1 MQKCRTFSRVDIG
14 PAKGIEYP
22 GRRPYS
28 ATVQK
33 VAAFKPPVR
42 LLIGAGSF
50 SMKTF
55 ILAVSLF
62 VAMGGLVWG
71 ETPVP
76 RFSTN
81 YMDRSVDPSVDFYR
95 FACGTWLKENP
106 VPGDKAR
113 WAGFDQL
120 AQRNW
125 ELLHGLLEEAAADES
140 APAHS
145 PRREV
150 GDFFASAMNTN
161 RIEEL
166 GFEPLR
172 EDFAR
177 IEALSSSAEMMRLVA
192 ALQLDGTGVMFR
204 SSVSTDDKNSAVY
217 AFELGQG
224 GLGLPDRDYYL
235 APSFAKQRAAYVD
248 HISKMLAMSGT
259 APDAANAG
267 AEKILDLETA
277 LAKAS
282 KARADLRDPVANYHK
297 IATSDV
303 EGKYPDLALEGFFEA
318 SGISAPPDVVVR
330 QPEFFAA
337 LDELVKGRPLEDW
350 KIYLRWH
357 VLRAAAPRLGT
368 AAEEEAFHFYGG
380 VLSGQ
385 PAQEPRWQRAARTI
399 DGQIGEAL
407 GQLYVEKYFT
417 AQARAE
423 MNDLIENL
431 KGVFRGRLE
440 KVDWMSEATRAK
452 ALAKFERFTQKIG
465 CPAKFRDYSSVEI
478 RRDDYLGNVRR
489 ASAFENKRE
498 LARIGKPVDKSEWS
512 MTPQTVNAYF
522 DPSENEIVFP
532 AGILQP
538 PFFDATMDDAVNY
551 GAIGVVIG
559 HEMTHGYDDEGRKYD
574 GDGNLNDWWT
584 PEDAAAFEGRAQ
596 KLVDQYDSYE
606 ALPGLHV
613 NGKLTLGENIADL
626 GGVSIAYEA
635 LERDLAKYPEKR
647 KEIDGFTPEQ
657 RFFIS
662 FAQIWRVNCREA
674 ETRRRITIDSHSPG
688 QFRGVGPEANRQE
701 FYDAFGIKEGAP
713 MWRPPAVRAIIW

>member
-1 MQKCRTFSRVDIG
+1 
-14 PAKGIEYP
+14 
-22 GRRPYS
+22 
-28 ATVQK
+28 
-33 VAAFKPPVR
+33 
-42 LLIGAGSF
+42 
-50 SMKTF
+50 MKIF
-55 ILAVSLF
+55 ICVVSLF
-62 VAMGGLVWG
+62 VATRGLVWA
-71 ETPVP
+71 ETPAP

-81 YMDRSVDPSVDFYR
+81 YMDRSVDPALDFYR
-95 FACGTWLKENP
+95 FACGTWLNENP
-106 VPGDKAR
+106 VPADKAR

-125 ELLHGLLEEAAADES
+125 ELLHGLLVTAAADES

-145 PRREV
+145 PTREV
-150 GDFFASAMNTN
+150 GDFFASAMDTN

-177 IEALSSSAEMMRLVA
+177 IDALSSSAEMMRLVA
-192 ALQLDGTGVMFR
+192 AFDLQNTGAMFG
-204 SSVSTDDKNSAVY
+204 SSVGEDEKNSAVY
-217 AFELGQG
+217 ALYFEQG
-224 GLGLPDRDYYL
+224 GLGMPDRDYYL
-235 APSFAKQRAAYVD
+235 APSFAKQRVAYVD
-248 HISKMLAMSGT
+248 HVTKMLAMTGT
-259 APDAANAG
+259 AQDAAKAG

-297 IATSDV
+297 LATSDA
-303 EGKYPDLALEGFFEA
+303 EEKYPNLALEGFFEA
-318 SGISAPPDVVVR
+318 SGISAPPELVVR
-330 QPEFFAA
+330 QPEFLAA
-337 LDELVKGRPLEDW
+337 LNELVKERPLEDW

-357 VLRAAAPRLGT
+357 VLRAAAPRLGA
-368 AAEEEAFHFYGG
+368 AAEAESFHFYGS

-385 PAQEPRWQRAARTI
+385 PAQEPRWQRSARTI
-399 DGQIGEAL
+399 DREIGEAL
-407 GQLYVEKYFT
+407 GQLYVEKYFP
-417 AQARAE
+417 ARARAE

-431 KGVFRGRLE
+431 KGVFRGRLQNVE
-440 KVDWMSEATRAK
+440 WMSEATRAK
-452 ALAKFERFTQKIG
+452 ALTKFDRFSQKIG
-465 CPAKFRDYSSVEI
+465 YPAKFRDYSSVEI

-489 ASAFENKRE
+489 AASFESKRE
-498 LARIGKPVDKSEWS
+498 LARIGKPVDKSEWT

-522 DPSENEIVFP
+522 NPPENEIVFP

-538 PFFDATMDDAVNY
+538 PFFDPTMDDAVNY

-574 GDGNLNDWWT
+574 ADGNLNDWWT
-584 PEDAAAFEGRAQ
+584 PADAAAFDGRAQ

-626 GGVSIAYEA
+626 GGVGIAYEA
-635 LERDLAKYPEKR
+635 LEQDLAKNPEKR
-647 KEIDGFTPEQ
+647 KQIEGFTPEQ

-674 ETRRRITIDSHSPG
+674 ETRRRITTDPHSPG

-713 MWRPPAVRAIIW
+713 MWRPPALRAIIW

>member
-1 MQKCRTFSRVDIG
+1 
-14 PAKGIEYP
+14 
-22 GRRPYS
+22 
-28 ATVQK
+28 
-33 VAAFKPPVR
+33 
-42 LLIGAGSF
+42 
-50 SMKTF
+50 MKIF
-55 ILAVSLF
+55 ICVVSLF
-62 VAMGGLVWG
+62 VAARGLVWA
-71 ETPVP
+71 ETPAP

-81 YMDRSVDPSVDFYR
+81 YMDRSVDPAVDFYR
-95 FACGTWLKENP
+95 FACGTWLNENP
-106 VPGDKAR
+106 VPADKAR

-125 ELLHGLLEEAAADES
+125 ELLHGLLVTAAADES

-145 PRREV
+145 PTREV
-150 GDFFASAMNTN
+150 GDFFASAMATN

-192 ALQLDGTGVMFR
+192 AFDLQNTGAMFG
-204 SSVSTDDKNSAVY
+204 SSVGEDEKNSAVY
-217 AFELGQG
+217 ALYFEQG
-224 GLGLPDRDYYL
+224 GLGMPDRDYYL
-235 APSFAKQRAAYVD
+235 APSFAKQRVAYVE
-248 HISKMLAMSGT
+248 HVTKMLAMTGT
-259 APDAANAG
+259 AQDAAKAG

-297 IATSDV
+297 LATSDA
-303 EGKYPDLALEGFFEA
+303 EEKYPNLALEGFFEA
-318 SGISAPPDVVVR
+318 SGISAPPELVVR
-330 QPEFFAA
+330 QPEFLAA
-337 LDELVKGRPLEDW
+337 LNELVKERPLEDW

-357 VLRAAAPRLGT
+357 VLRAAAPRLGA
-368 AAEEEAFHFYGG
+368 AAEAESFHFYGS

-385 PAQEPRWQRAARTI
+385 PAQEPRWQRSARTI
-399 DGQIGEAL
+399 DREIGEAL
-407 GQLYVEKYFT
+407 GQLYVEKYFP
-417 AQARAE
+417 ARARAE

-431 KGVFRGRLE
+431 KGVFRGRLQNVE
-440 KVDWMSEATRAK
+440 WMSEATRAK
-452 ALAKFERFTQKIG
+452 ALTKFDRFSQKIG
-465 CPAKFRDYSSVEI
+465 YPAKFRDYSSVEI

-489 ASAFENKRE
+489 AASFESKRE
-498 LARIGKPVDKSEWS
+498 LARIGKPVDKSEWT

-522 DPSENEIVFP
+522 NPPENEIVFP

-538 PFFDATMDDAVNY
+538 PFFDPTMDDAVNY

-574 GDGNLNDWWT
+574 ADGNLNDWWT
-584 PEDAAAFEGRAQ
+584 PADAAAFDERAQ

-635 LERDLAKYPEKR
+635 LEQDLAKNPEKR
-647 KEIDGFTPEQ
+647 KQIEGFTPEQ

-674 ETRRRITIDSHSPG
+674 ETRRRITTDPHSPG

-713 MWRPPAVRAIIW
+713 MWRPPALRAIIW

>member
-1 MQKCRTFSRVDIG
+1 
-14 PAKGIEYP
+14 
-22 GRRPYS
+22 
-28 ATVQK
+28 
-33 VAAFKPPVR
+33 
-42 LLIGAGSF
+42 
-50 SMKTF
+50 MKLF
-55 ILAVSLF
+55 ICVVCLF
-62 VAMGGLVWG
+62 VPVGSLVWA

-95 FACGTWLKENP
+95 FACGTWIKENP
-106 VPGDKAR
+106 VPADKAR
-113 WAGFDQL
+113 WSGFDQL

-125 ELLHGLLEEAAADES
+125 ELLHGLLDTAAADES

-145 PRREV
+145 PTREV
-150 GDFFASAMNTN
+150 GDFFASAMDTN
-161 RIEEL
+161 HIEQL

-192 ALQLDGTGVMFR
+192 AFHLKDTGAVF
-204 SSVSTDDKNSAVY
+204 SESVAADDKNSAVY
-217 AFELGQG
+217 ALYFGQG
-224 GLGLPDRDYYL
+224 GLGMPDRDYYL
-235 APSFAKQRAAYVD
+235 APAFAKQREAYVD
-248 HISKMLAMSGT
+248 HAAKMLAMSG
-259 APDAANAG
+259 AAQDAAKAG

-277 LAKAS
+277 LANAS

-297 IATSDV
+297 LATSDA
-303 EGKYPDLALEGFFEA
+303 EGKYPNLALEGFFEA
-318 SGISAPPDVVVR
+318 LGISAPPELVVR
-330 QPEFFAA
+330 QPEFFVA
-337 LDELVKGRPLEDW
+337 LNQLVKERPLEDW

-357 VLRAAAPRLGT
+357 VLRAAAPRLGA
-368 AAEEEAFHFYGG
+368 AAEAESFHFYGG

-385 PAQEPRWQRAARTI
+385 PAQEPRWQRAARAI
-399 DGQIGEAL
+399 DGGIGEAL
-407 GQLYVEKYFT
+407 GQLYVEKYFP
-417 AQARAE
+417 ARARAE

-440 KVDWMSEATRAK
+440 KVEWMSEATRAK
-452 ALAKFERFTQKIG
+452 ALAKFARFSQKIG

-489 ASAFENKRE
+489 AAAFESKRE
-498 LARIGKPVDKSEWS
+498 LARIGKPVDKSEWA

-522 DPSENEIVFP
+522 NPPENEIVFP

-538 PFFDATMDDAVNY
+538 PFFDPTMDDAVNY

-559 HEMTHGYDDEGRKYD
+559 HEMTHGYDDEGRKFD
-574 GDGNLNDWWT
+574 ADGNLNDWWT
-584 PEDAAAFEGRAQ
+584 PEDAAAFDARAQ
-596 KLVDQYDSYE
+596 KLVDQYNGYE

-635 LERDLAKYPEKR
+635 LERDLAKNPEKR
-647 KEIDGFTPEQ
+647 RNIDGFTPEQ

-662 FAQIWRVNCREA
+662 FAQVWRLNCREA
-674 ETRRRITIDSHSPG
+674 EQRRRITVDPHSPG

-713 MWRPPAVRAIIW
+713 MWRAPGLRAIIW

>member
-1 MQKCRTFSRVDIG
+1 
-14 PAKGIEYP
+14 
-22 GRRPYS
+22 
-28 ATVQK
+28 
-33 VAAFKPPVR
+33 
-42 LLIGAGSF
+42 
-50 SMKTF
+50 
-55 ILAVSLF
+55 LF
-62 VAMGGLVWG
+62 VAARGLVWA
-71 ETPVP
+71 ETPAP

-81 YMDRSVDPSVDFYR
+81 YMDRSVDPAVDFYR
-95 FACGTWLKENP
+95 FACGTWLNENP
-106 VPGDKAR
+106 VPADKAR

-125 ELLHGLLEEAAADES
+125 ELLHGLLVTAAADES

-145 PRREV
+145 PTREV
-150 GDFFASAMNTN
+150 GDFFASAMATN

-192 ALQLDGTGVMFR
+192 AFDLQNTGAMFG
-204 SSVSTDDKNSAVY
+204 SSVGEDEKNSAVY
-217 AFELGQG
+217 ALYFEQG
-224 GLGLPDRDYYL
+224 GLGMPDRDYYL
-235 APSFAKQRAAYVD
+235 APSFAKQRVAYVE
-248 HISKMLAMSGT
+248 HVTKMLAMTGT
-259 APDAANAG
+259 AQDAAKAG

-297 IATSDV
+297 LATSDA
-303 EGKYPDLALEGFFEA
+303 EEKYPNLALEGFFEA
-318 SGISAPPDVVVR
+318 SGISAPPELVVR
-330 QPEFFAA
+330 QPEFLAA
-337 LDELVKGRPLEDW
+337 LNELVKERPLEDW

-357 VLRAAAPRLGT
+357 VLRAAAPRLGA
-368 AAEEEAFHFYGG
+368 AAEAESFHFYGS

-385 PAQEPRWQRAARTI
+385 PAQEPRWQRSARTI
-399 DGQIGEAL
+399 DREIGEAL
-407 GQLYVEKYFT
+407 GQLYVEKYFP
-417 AQARAE
+417 ARARAE

-431 KGVFRGRLE
+431 KGVFRGRLQNVE
-440 KVDWMSEATRAK
+440 WMSEATRAK
-452 ALAKFERFTQKIG
+452 ALTKFDRFSQKIG
-465 CPAKFRDYSSVEI
+465 YPAKFRDYSSVEI

-489 ASAFENKRE
+489 AASFESKRE
-498 LARIGKPVDKSEWS
+498 LARIGKPVDKSEWT

-522 DPSENEIVFP
+522 NPPENEIVFP

-538 PFFDATMDDAVNY
+538 PFFDPTMDDAVNY

-574 GDGNLNDWWT
+574 ADGNLNDWW
-584 PEDAAAFEGRAQ
+584 PPADAAAFDERAQ

-635 LERDLAKYPEKR
+635 LEQDLAKNPEKR
-647 KEIDGFTPEQ
+647 KQIEGFTPEQ

-674 ETRRRITIDSHSPG
+674 ETRRRITTDPHSPG

-713 MWRPPAVRAIIW
+713 MWRPPALRAIIW

>member
-1 MQKCRTFSRVDIG
+1 
-14 PAKGIEYP
+14 
-22 GRRPYS
+22 
-28 ATVQK
+28 
-33 VAAFKPPVR
+33 
-42 LLIGAGSF
+42 
-50 SMKTF
+50 MKIF
-55 ILAVSLF
+55 ICVVSLF
-62 VAMGGLVWG
+62 VATRGLVWA
-71 ETPVP
+71 ETPAP

-81 YMDRSVDPSVDFYR
+81 YMDRSVDPAVDFYR
-95 FACGTWLKENP
+95 FACGTWLNENP
-106 VPGDKAR
+106 VPADKAR

-125 ELLHGLLEEAAADES
+125 ELLHGLLVTAAADES

-145 PRREV
+145 PTREV
-150 GDFFASAMNTN
+150 GDFFASAMATN

-177 IEALSSSAEMMRLVA
+177 IDALSSSAEMMRLVA
-192 ALQLDGTGVMFR
+192 AFDLQNTGAMFG
-204 SSVSTDDKNSAVY
+204 SSVGEDEKNSAVY
-217 AFELGQG
+217 ALYFEQG
-224 GLGLPDRDYYL
+224 GLGMPDRDYYL
-235 APSFAKQRAAYVD
+235 APSFAKQRVAYVE
-248 HISKMLAMSGT
+248 HVTKMLAMTGT
-259 APDAANAG
+259 AQDAAKAG

-297 IATSDV
+297 LATSDA
-303 EGKYPDLALEGFFEA
+303 EEKYPNLALEGFFEA
-318 SGISAPPDVVVR
+318 SGISAPPELVVR
-330 QPEFFAA
+330 QPEFLAA
-337 LDELVKGRPLEDW
+337 LNELVKERPLEDW

-357 VLRAAAPRLGT
+357 VLRAAAPRLGA
-368 AAEEEAFHFYGG
+368 AAEAESFHFYGS

-385 PAQEPRWQRAARTI
+385 PAQEPRWQRSARTI
-399 DGQIGEAL
+399 DREIGEAL
-407 GQLYVEKYFT
+407 GQLYVEKYFP
-417 AQARAE
+417 ARARAE

-431 KGVFRGRLE
+431 KGVFRGRLQNVE
-440 KVDWMSEATRAK
+440 WMSEATRAK
-452 ALAKFERFTQKIG
+452 ALTKFDRFSQKIG
-465 CPAKFRDYSSVEI
+465 YPAKFRDYSSVEI
-478 RRDDYLGNVRR
+478 SRDDYLGNVRR
-489 ASAFENKRE
+489 AATFESKRE
-498 LARIGKPVDKSEWS
+498 LARIGKPVDKSEWI

-522 DPSENEIVFP
+522 NPPENEIVFP

-538 PFFDATMDDAVNY
+538 PFFDPTMDDAVNY

-574 GDGNLNDWWT
+574 ADGNLNDWWT
-584 PEDAAAFEGRAQ
+584 PADAAAFDGRAQ

-635 LERDLAKYPEKR
+635 LEQDLAKNPEKR
-647 KEIDGFTPEQ
+647 KQIEGFTPEQ

-674 ETRRRITIDSHSPG
+674 ETRRRITTDPHSPG

-713 MWRPPAVRAIIW
+713 MWRPPALRAIIW